1 MFKIKCLN
9 SINKNGLAVLNGKF
23 KLTEDLE
30 EADGILVR
38 SYDLHALAF
47 PSGLKAIARAGAGV
61 NNIPVERCAE
71 AGIPVFNTPGANAN
85 GVKELVIAGLLLAS
99 RDIIGGVRFVADNRH
114 REDLSKL
121 VENEKSRFAGCEIQG
136 KKLGVIGLGAIG
148 VLVANACWNL
158 GMEVY
163 GHDPFISIDHAWRLS
178 RHIVNVNSLA
188 DIYESCDYISLHV
201 PLSNETKGMINKDA
215 FTRMKDG
222 VVLLNFARAALVD
235 NDALA
240 AALSSGK
247 VRKYVTDFPD
257 HKIANLEN
265 VIAIPHLGAS
275 TVEAEDNCAQMAVRE
290 LVDYLE
296 YGNVT
301 NSVNFPECDA
311 GVCRAAGRVTI
322 YHRNIP
328 NMINQFTRVFFEKN
342 INIANMY
349 NRSRGEYAYSLFDLD
364 SSTDPELEK
373 ALLAIP
379 DVIRVRIIK

>member
-1 MFKIKCLN
+1 MSEFNQQKRPRRPERK
-9 SINKNGLAVLNGKF
+9 VQ
-23 KLTEDLE
+23 TDEDLE

-114 REDLSKL
+114 REDLSEL

-364 SSTDPELEK
+364 SPTDPELEK